1 MNTATAPAQPETV
14 HFGPAHGYQPR
25 QLVLLGA
32 GHAHVHLL
40 SALAAHPMV
49 GVRVTLVSP
58 HPRQMYSGMVPGMV
72 AGHYTADECAIGIE
86 PLVRRS
92 GIRWLQRSVKT
103 MDAKAQTVELDD
115 GNVLHYDWLS
125 VNTGPVQN
133 REHMEK
139 AMAGVRE
146 HGLFLRP
153 IEAFAALWPKVA
165 EMGEARALRI
175 AVVGAGAAGIELAC
189 AVRHR
194 LPNAAVT
201 LLAGSVP
208 VGANYPAAVQAR
220 LLDALKKRKIT
231 VLQDVALEFKSGEV
245 RLGCG
250 ASLACDVPLLA
261 TGAQAPAWLAT
272 SGLRL
277 DENGFI
283 AVDEFQRSTNHSQVF
298 AVGDVSTRM
307 DRTLARSGVYAV
319 RAGPA
324 LLHNLGAAVSGAA
337 LQAHQPP
344 ERTLNL
350 LSCGDRYAIGTWG
363 KYSAQGYWVWRL
375 KDWIDRRFMARYAPR
390 PDAGAS
396 T

>member
-1 MNTATAPAQPETV
+1 
-14 HFGPAHGYQPR
+14 
-25 QLVLLGA
+25 
-32 GHAHVHLL
+32 
-40 SALAAHPMV
+40 
-49 GVRVTLVSP
+49 
-58 HPRQMYSGMVPGMV
+58 MYSGMVPGLV
-72 AGHYTADECAIGIE
+72 AGHYTPDECAIAIE

-92 GIRWLQRSVKT
+92 GIRWLQRSLKAL
-103 MDAKAQTVELDD
+103 DAKAQTVELDD

-133 REHMEK
+133 RDQLEK
-139 AMAGVRE
+139 SMAGVRE

-165 EMGEARALRI
+165 EMGDARALRV

-208 VGANYPAAVQAR
+208 VGGNYPAAVQVR

-231 VLQDVALEFKSGEV
+231 VLQDVALEIKSGEV

-250 ASLACDVPLLA
+250 AGLACDVPLIA

-277 DENGFI
+277 DEHGFI

-298 AVGDVSTRM
+298 AVGDVSTRI
-307 DRTLARSGVYAV
+307 DRPLVRSGVYAV

-324 LLHNLGAAVSGAA
+324 LLVNLSAAVSGNA
-337 LQAHQPP
+337 LVAHQPP
-344 ERTLNL
+344 DHTLNL
-350 LSCGDRYAIGTWG
+350 LSCGDRYAIASWG
-363 KYSAQGYWVWRL
+363 QYSAQGYWVWRL

-396 T
+396 A